1 MTEYEYLLIPI
12 DGYLL
17 SAFFGCCFQ
26 TVFFFFNLEGNADQR
41 LNFRDKGL

>member
-17 SAFFGCCFQ
+17 FVFFGFFFQ
-26 TVFFFFNLEGNADQR
+26 FFFFFFNLEGNADQR